1 MNNHLPIAHSLVIN
15 PDTRR
20 QDHQALS
27 LALAELTA
35 MGHVNIHG
43 RPFAAASIRTMVQ
56 S

>member
-15 PDTRR
+15 PDTWR

-35 MGHVNIHG
+35 MGHVNSHG
-43 RPFAAASIRTMVQ
+43 RPFVASMTR
-56 S
+56 